1 MTDAPL
7 PIGCVI
13 MASGMAKRFGS
24 NKLLADLGG
33 KPVLQWILDTTDGMF
48 CRRIVVTRNSET
60 AAFCQS
66 LGLQVIL
73 HALPNR
79 CDTIR
84 LGLEAVGTGAAAVLF
99 CQGDQPFVH
108 RDSLIAMARAAMTDS
123 GKILRLGYGDQLAS
137 PVIFPSAL
145 FEELSSLPP
154 GAGGGYVMKQHPEL
168 VQKIEAQE
176 AHELWDIDTPED
188 LKKMQLFLSR
198 SAQQP

>member
-48 CRRIVVTRNSET
+48 CRRIVVTRNPET
-60 AAFCQS
+60 AAFCRS

-84 LGLEAVGTGAAAVLF
+84 LGLEAVGTDASAVLF

-108 RDSLIAMARAAMTDS
+108 RDSLIAMAQAAMTDR
-123 GKILRLGYGDQLAS
+123 GKIFRLGYGDLLAS
-137 PVIFPSAL
+137 PVIFPKAL
-145 FEELSSLPP
+145 YGELSSLPP
-154 GAGGGYVMKQHPEL
+154 GAGGGYVMKQHPDL
-168 VQKIEAQE
+168 VQKIEAQG

-188 LKKMQLFLSR
+188 LKKMQLFLSH